1 MAAAFWRTPGI
12 QGRGFMKESTNR
24 KKDVH
29 GGRMCGLKICKQNN
43 ALMVS
48 KQKLQTYGKT
58 CNEYIK
64 IHNILKELLNN
75 PKLLVITE
83 RY

>member
-1 MAAAFWRTPGI
+1 MENARHPGKGI
-12 QGRGFMKESTNR
+12 HEREYEQKERCTRGAYVWVENMQTKQCSNGIKKE
-24 KKDVH
+24 
-29 GGRMCGLKICKQNN
+29 
-43 ALMVS
+43 
-48 KQKLQTYGKT
+48 LQTYGKT

-75 PKLLVITE
+75 PKLLVIKE